1 MGSIMDSRCWVCPSC
16 CHQFDWKSKTSNPSD
31 HDEDKCEKSLRE
43 FRDTKEELRK
53 LGKKLKKERNE
64 TKN

>member
-1 MGSIMDSRCWVCPSC
+1 M
-16 CHQFDWKSKTSNPSD
+16 SNPSD